1 MQRKISDVVQ
11 DMCICILHVILNT
24 EWGITLKQRCIE
36 GVLKVCGRA
45 AVVRTIL
52 EDFDPMLLVVEPT
65 SGEISS
71 PSSSLAEVTSFIPV
85 LKSNRPVFRET
96 INLTA
101 TFSSGVVGFAL
112 FEATA
117 EKVASALL
125 KKKNIK

>member
-1 MQRKISDVVQ
+1 M
-11 DMCICILHVILNT
+11 
-24 EWGITLKQRCIE
+24 
-36 GVLKVCGRA
+36 
-45 AVVRTIL
+45 VRTIL

-65 SGEISS
+65 SGEIS
-71 PSSSLAEVTSFIPV
+71 SSSLAEVTSFIPV

-125 KKKNIK
+125 KKKEYKIIFHSIFKTVGVTEVLFY